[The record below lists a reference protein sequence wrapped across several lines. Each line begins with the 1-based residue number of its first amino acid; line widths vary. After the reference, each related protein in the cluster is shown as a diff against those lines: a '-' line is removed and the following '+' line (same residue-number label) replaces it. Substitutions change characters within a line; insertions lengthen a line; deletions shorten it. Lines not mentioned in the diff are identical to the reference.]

1 MTKLILMVGVPAS
14 GKSTYI
20 ETHATPKDKVIS
32 RDNIRFDMVP
42 DGSPYFEKEKE
53 VFNEYVRQAQEAI
66 DAGTYNRI
74 FLDATHLNEKSR
86 NKILDR
92 LDLKNITLE
101 AVYFNLPA
109 KVVSARN
116 NKRIGRYRV
125 PEETMQ
131 QMADRLTCPSAD
143 KKYNYKAIRVVTQ

>member
-1 MTKLILMVGVPAS
+1 MTKLILMIGIPAS
-14 GKSTYI
+14 GKSTYVK
-20 ETHATPKDKVIS
+20 THATPKDKVIS

-92 LDLKNITLE
+92 LNLKDVTLE
-101 AVYFNLPA
+101 AVYFDLPIETVA
-109 KVVSARN
+109 ARN
-116 NKRIGRYRV
+116 DKRVGRYRV
-125 PEETMQ
+125 PDETIR
-131 QMADRLTCPSAD
+131 QMADRITCPSAD
-143 KKYNYKAIRVVTQ
+143 KKYNYKVIRVVTQ